1 MSNFNRILFISSS
14 RGLVLGTLVSGVML
28 GLRMQGRED
37 IEWSD
42 RSWRLLTNTGQVEV
56 DNWILGGIAMGATA
70 AFLASRTGRLP
81 AGIENRMAT
90 ALVGGAGLGTTA
102 GTAGYMLWR
111 YGVKGGEFV

>member
-42 RSWRLLTNTGQVEV
+42 RSWRLLSNTGQVEI
-56 DNWILGGIAMGATA
+56 DNWILGGTAMGATA

-81 AGIENRMAT
+81 VGIENRMAT

-111 YGVKGGEFV
+111 YGIKGGKFE